1 MLLTIENVFGG
12 YGNGD
17 VLKGISCNADYGD
30 VLCLLGPKGCGK
42 TTLFRMMLGTLPVT
56 DGKIKIIL
64 SPMIIGMTLH
74 TKEFIVVLY

>member
-30 VLCLLGPKGCGK
+30 VLCLLGLMAAEKQ
-42 TTLFRMMLGTLPVT
+42 
-56 DGKIKIIL
+56 L
-64 SPMIIGMTLH
+64 SSA
-74 TKEFIVVLY
+74 

>member
-30 VLCLLGPKGCGK
+30 VLCLAAEKQ
-42 TTLFRMMLGTLPVT
+42 
-56 DGKIKIIL
+56 L
-64 SPMIIGMTLH
+64 SSA
-74 TKEFIVVLY
+74 

>member
-30 VLCLLGPKGCGK
+30 VLCLLGPNGCGK

-56 DGKIKIIL
+56 DGKIAIDTCVSGASAWL
-64 SPMIIGMTLH
+64 S
-74 TKEFIVVLY
+74 LYSIKLSKN